1 MGAHHRSGS
10 MNAAQLVTDQLGPT
24 RIIVDQ
30 SGSLMG
36 LSRHDYL
43 PFGEDVLGNFRTNIP
58 GYASGDG
65 VRQKFT
71 GYERDGESG
80 LD

>member
-1 MGAHHRSGS
+1 